1 VSSSYSIEIIYISH
15 AKTEH
20 TLFVP
25 LWPLVWKGL
34 WIESTKSILPF
45 ILCQASLCSN
55 FWRLDYIEQK
65 LLHRNHC
72 LQMDHT
78 KTDHSI

>member
-1 VSSSYSIEIIYISH
+1 MSSSYSIEIIYLSH

-34 WIESTKSILPF
+34 WIESTKSILPLF
-45 ILCQASLCSN
+45 VL
-55 FWRLDYIEQK
+55 F
-65 LLHRNHC
+65 LLATVLSVLLWFTAFN
-72 LQMDHT
+72 
-78 KTDHSI
+78 